1 MDVQPHLGRPR
12 GNLRENQR
20 PHPRHL
26 QQLRRQGHRGG
37 EILTHR
43 AIRSLNLPWQ
53 RLIGGALLA
62 LAFTGLL
69 AAVQP
74 WVATLWG
81 AEMVGWMK
89 ALALPGQFAM
99 AVPGDGN
106 LFILPVPLIDLPAH
120 NLARAGVAAHGLA
133 VVAVWVLAGW
143 LPDAA
148 KPGAFVLRFAAL
160 LHGSAVLYFL
170 FWPASFPH
178 ALSAHVSGG
187 LRQSWAL
194 MLITP
199 WLHLCTYYLFP
210 FPAWQRVALTAVTLL
225 FITVLAPLQ
234 YASHVALLHLA
245 GPILMPLLYLLFGL
259 MVPVLGLVALYGWAM
274 SWCAPTPERQRA

>member
-1 MDVQPHLGRPR
+1 MPAR
-12 GNLRENQR
+12 QR
-20 PHPRHL
+20 HAQLRHL
-26 QQLRRQGHRGG
+26 RRHGHRGG

-43 AIRSLNLPWQ
+43 AIWSLALP
-53 RLIGGALLA
+53 RRRMAGGALLA

-69 AAVQP
+69 LVLQP
-74 WVATLWG
+74 WVATLWSHELV
-81 AEMVGWMK
+81 AWMK
-89 ALALPGQFAM
+89 ALELPGQFTLA
-99 AVPGDGN
+99 ASAASAASGAIADSSLV
-106 LFILPVPLIDLPAH
+106 FLPVPWIDLPARD
-120 NLARAGVAAHGLA
+120 LALPAVAAHGLA

-148 KPGAFVLRFAAL
+148 KPAAFVLRFAAL

-170 FWPASFPH
+170 CWPASFPH

-187 LRQSWAL
+187 LRQSWVL
-194 MLITP
+194 MLVTP
-199 WLHLCTYYLFP
+199 WLHLGTYYLFP
-210 FPAWQRVALTAVTLL
+210 FPAWQGAALTAVSLL
-225 FITVLAPLQ
+225 FIAVLAPLQ

-274 SWCAPTPERQRA
+274 SWCDPAQERRDA